1 MRTAYPGTGGV
12 NSAACVAWRS
22 EVLKI
27 VKKPKGKNQI
37 DVCGHLFAYP
47 TAVIVGVAQL
57 EVSDGEESG
66 EESDEESGEESS
78 EDAEEGEEGEDD
90 AED

>member
-1 MRTAYPGTGGV
+1 MARGRRGKRPRAGLDL
-12 NSAACVAWRS
+12 SA
-22 EVLKI
+22 VLF
-27 VKKPKGKNQI
+27 
-37 DVCGHLFAYP
+37 HLFAYP

-57 EVSDGEESG
+57 KVSDGEESG

-78 EDAEEGEEGEDD
+78 EDAEEGEDD